1 MKPRRVLIHD
11 DAHSRWLSL
20 SSLSA
25 EQSCHAESGLVAL
38 LDWAEQQSKTG
49 LWVCG
54 FMRYEAAHAFD
65 EALQPMAADNSALP
79 LGWFAA
85 FEVAT
90 PIADPA
96 IAAIAPVPAPV
107 LEADMSP
114 ELYQQRFQQVKD
126 YLGAGDTYQVNLTFR
141 LRGAFDGD
149 SYALFCQLCANQAG
163 RFSAYLAFE
172 HHVVMS
178 VSPELFFERQGDE
191 IQARPM
197 KGTIRRGKD
206 EQEDQEFAAT
216 LKADPKNQAEN
227 LMIVDMIR
235 NDLGRVAEIGS
246 VEVPKLFEI
255 ESYPRIQQMTT
266 TVTARSSQS
275 LSALMLGLFPCASIT
290 GAPKARTVEIIAE
303 LESSPRELYT
313 GTIGLI
319 QPGGD
324 CQFSVVIRTAVW
336 DRRSG
341 ELSFGA
347 GSGVVWDSTGED
359 EHEECLLKANILD
372 AQAQLGLIETIHW
385 NRESGYRLIEG
396 HKARLQRSAA
406 ALGISF
412 DPKRFDSLMAN
423 QPSDATARIRVHLS
437 AKGELSRIVAPAPVP
452 MESMRVAFCPWPVES
467 SWPLLQHKVDKRDV
481 YQQAFADTQD
491 CDQPLL
497 WNEQRNVTEGTF
509 ANVVIREGA
518 RMITPPVSDG
528 LLPGVMR
535 DYLLQDDQLEEESIS
550 CERLLAADEVWLINS
565 LRGWIRAVVL
575 PEVIED

>member
-1 MKPRRVLIHD
+1 MNPRRILIHD
-11 DAHSRWLSL
+11 DAHARWLSL

-38 LDWAEQQSKTG
+38 VDWAEQQSKAG

-54 FMRYEAAHAFD
+54 FIRYEAAHAFD
-65 EALQPMAADNSALP
+65 AALQPMAADDSVLP

-90 PIADPA
+90 PIADPG
-96 IAAIAPVPAPV
+96 IAAVEPV
-107 LEADMSP
+107 LAPALEAEMSP
-114 ELYQQRFQQVKD
+114 ELYHQRFQQVKD
-126 YLGAGDTYQVNLTFR
+126 YLGAGDSYQVNLTFR

-149 SYALFCQLCANQAG
+149 CYALFCQLCANQAG
-163 RFSAYLAFE
+163 HFSAYMAFE
-172 HHVVMS
+172 NQVVMS
-178 VSPELFFERQGDE
+178 VSPELFFERQGDV
-191 IQARPM
+191 ILTRPM

-206 EQEDQEFAAT
+206 EQEDEVLAAA

-235 NDLGRVAEIGS
+235 NDLGRVAEVGS
-246 VEVPKLFEI
+246 VEVPRLFEV
-255 ESYPRIQQMTT
+255 ERYPRIQQMTT
-266 TVTARSSQS
+266 QVTARSSQS
-275 LSALMLGLFPCASIT
+275 LSALMRGLFPCASIT

-313 GTIGLI
+313 GTIGLM

-324 CQFSVVIRTAVW
+324 CQFSVVIRTAIW
-336 DRRSG
+336 DCRSG
-341 ELSFGA
+341 ELCFGV
-347 GSGVVWDSTGED
+347 GSGVVWDSTAND
-359 EHEECLLKANILD
+359 ELEECLLKANILD
-372 AQAQLGLIETIHW
+372 AQTPLGLIETIHW

-406 ALGISF
+406 TLGIHF
-412 DPKRFDSLMAN
+412 DPNRFDALMAN
-423 QPSDATARIRVHLS
+423 QPGDATARIRVHLS
-437 AKGELSRIVAPAPVP
+437 AQGLLSRIVAPAPVP
-452 MESMRVAFCPWPVES
+452 MESMRVAFCPWPVDA
-467 SWPLLQHKVDKRDV
+467 SWPMLQHKVDKRDV
-481 YQQAFADTQD
+481 YQRAFADTQD

-518 RMITPPVSDG
+518 RMITPPVCDG
-528 LLPGVMR
+528 VLPGVMR
-535 DYLLQDDQLEEESIS
+535 DYLLQDEQLEEESIS

-575 PEVIED
+575 PEVIEG